1 MECKKN
7 REVKFMQ
14 VKRIIYE
21 RNWLESKE
29 VAACFQIGRVCGNL
43 KKHYYKRDVNSVPC
57 QKI

>member
-1 MECKKN
+1 
-7 REVKFMQ
+7 MQ